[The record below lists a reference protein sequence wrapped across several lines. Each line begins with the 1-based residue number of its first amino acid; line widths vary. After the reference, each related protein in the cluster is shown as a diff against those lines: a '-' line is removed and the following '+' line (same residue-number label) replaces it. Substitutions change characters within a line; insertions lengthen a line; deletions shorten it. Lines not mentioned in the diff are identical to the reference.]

1 MRGPGVVDWDL
12 EELMKE
18 YDKGEK
24 LTEEEE
30 RKLEE
35 DLAKYMHDF
44 AMNEMKDENDK
55 LQLMVEEST
64 RKADEETTKREKA
77 EEEVKQGQELIEKLR
92 RSMESMDVARVVRE
106 VPSDMGSR
114 VDRRSRVRCWD
125 LTRPGGC
132 SYGARCRYLHPVEVV
147 RAEDYMSREEGEG
160 RILGYKEQMRR
171 RQEQQDF
178 PEARARVRRWREGMA
193 CQEQPMMMMNLQTR
207 SSMMNQQQTMMNQQ
221 QQWLRMMSPMMVY
234 GHHPT
239 VQRWPRQ

>member
-1 MRGPGVVDWDL
+1 MRGPVLVDWDL
-12 EELMKE
+12 DELLKE
-18 YDKGEK
+18 CETGEK
-24 LTEEEE
+24 LTEEED

-35 DLAKYMHDF
+35 DLNKYMHEF
-44 AMNEMKDENDK
+44 AMNEMKEENDK
-55 LQLMVEEST
+55 LKAKVEEMT
-64 RKADEETTKREKA
+64 VKADEKTKKREEA
-77 EEEVKQGQELIEKLR
+77 EVEMRQGQDMIEKLR
-92 RSMESMDVARVVRE
+92 RSLESMNVTRVAGE
-106 VPSDMGSR
+106 ESR

-193 CQEQPMMMMNLQTR
+193 CQEQPMMMMNLQMR
-207 SSMMNQQQTMMNQQ
+207 SMMNQQQLMMNQQ
-221 QQWLRMMSPMMVY
+221 QQWQGMRSPMMEY

-239 VQRWPRQ
+239 VQWWPLQ